1 MATLVSFV
9 KLFKSINIACFS
21 PRELSLKKKVMMMMM
36 MIMTIVL
43 MVIMMMKM

>member
-21 PRELSLKKKVMMMMM
+21 RRKLSLKKKVMMMIII
-36 MIMTIVL
+36 MIIVL
-43 MVIMMMKM
+43 MVIMMMKN